1 MLCSVPGK
9 RGMSLQKKLLALA
22 AWLTEPA
29 VRGAKMH
36 PPKLDPGV
44 VLGCVHLPL
53 ILSHIKLAS
62 DGSK

>member
-1 MLCSVPGK
+1 M
-9 RGMSLQKKLLALA
+9 QKKLLALA
-22 AWLTEPA
+22 VWLTEPA